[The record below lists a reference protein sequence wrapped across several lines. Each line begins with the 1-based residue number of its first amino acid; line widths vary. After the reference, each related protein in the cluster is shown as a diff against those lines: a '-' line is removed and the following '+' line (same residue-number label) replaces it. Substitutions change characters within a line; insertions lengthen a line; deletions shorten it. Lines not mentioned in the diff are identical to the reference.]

1 MTRIHGLDLAR
12 ALAIIGMM
20 AAHIGPEH
28 PVTDGYPSVLFAVLA
43 GVSMGIISRGVADG
57 AGDLL
62 RIRFR
67 LILRGVILVGLGVT
81 LAALQSGILVVLT
94 AIGVSYLLLT
104 AVITWS
110 TRRLGVLLGVLVVTG
125 PLLVAA
131 ENVFTLTW
139 GDELLPDLLVGA
151 YPLLAWLAYT
161 LVGLLIHRVV
171 VRPATAPATAP
182 AAAPAAAGVVRPVWL
197 TAIGLALLGATQ
209 VIMELTGF
217 RVGPNDILNEA
228 GAYLQGEPHTGGLL
242 DVIGSAGA
250 AMAVIGSCL
259 LVCRAAAVVWVSYPL
274 RAMGSM
280 SLSMYV
286 VHVVITTIANGTF
299 VSLHNIYSGQPQ
311 PYLPKGDFGWT
322 MYTPLSDS
330 PGFPG
335 LGDPDAPVFTD
346 PGMGDPDWLWMFTAQ
361 LIGLLI
367 FASLWR
373 WRFRR
378 GPLEWGVHRV
388 IEGAV
393 CPAPDAPIRSSER
406 G

>member
-43 GVSMGIISRGVADG
+43 GVSMGIISRGVSDG

-62 RIRFR
+62 HTRFR

-110 TRRLGVLLGVLVVTG
+110 TRRLGMLLAVLVVTG
-125 PLLVAA
+125 PLLRPA
-131 ENVFTLTW
+131 EHVFTLTW
-139 GDELLPDLLVGA
+139 GDEFLPDLFLGA
-151 YPLLAWLAYT
+151 YPLLAWVAYT

-171 VRPATAPATAP
+171 VHPAAAPT
-182 AAAPAAAGVVRPVWL
+182 AAPAAAGVVRPVWL

-250 AMAVIGSCL
+250 AMAVIGLCL

-299 VSLHNIYSGQPQ
+299 VSVYNIYSGRPQ
-311 PYLPKGDFGWT
+311 PYATKGDVGWT

-346 PGMGDPDWLWMFTAQ
+346 PGMGDPDWFWMFTAQ

-393 CPAPDAPIRSSER
+393 GPAPDAPIRSSER